1 MLPKFKLFPS
11 PYSGILFLLADAL
24 GYDIVFKKFPSP
36 YSGILFLSPYG
47 NGVKLEAVG
56 QGFRPLIRGF
66 FFYGCNPPNIQREI
80 RRRFRPLIRGFF
92 FYLCRKQANYDG
104 RGHPFP
110 SPYSGILFLLKAAKN
125 KSLGRRTCFR
135 PLIRGFFF
143 YDSLRPPDIPQ
154 YQGFR
159 PLIRGFFFYAYMV

>member
-1 MLPKFKLFPS
+1 M
-11 PYSGILFLLADAL
+11 
-24 GYDIVFKKFPSP
+24 DI
-36 YSGILFLSPYG
+36 
-47 NGVKLEAVG
+47 
-56 QGFRPLIRGF
+56 
-66 FFYGCNPPNIQREI
+66 
-80 RRRFRPLIRGFF
+80 RFRPLIRGFF
-92 FYLCRKQANYDG
+92 FYPLTETVSSLRRLGKVSVPLFGDSFFMVVIRPTFSGKYAVVSVPLFGDSFYIRTSHRISSGWRKCFRPLIRGFFFYDSQTVAKAISG
-104 RGHPFP
+104 LMFP